1 MNLFE
6 SPPIRQ
12 IDLFHAKLKLFE
24 QAGITGPQARKAA
37 LKEAGKAFKRNG
49 KRKRN
54 VQLVWHFQIDLKGQQ
69 YLKGV

>member
-24 QAGITGPQARKAA
+24 QAGITGPQARRAA

-49 KRKRN
+49 KSPRH
-54 VQLVWHFQIDLKGQQ
+54 VQLVWHFQTDLKGQQ
-69 YLKGV
+69 YFKGV